1 MGLVFFWTSRN
12 MFLLCSNARSLHIKA
27 SNCWVTLFTFA
38 KSFEYMTA
46 FCAFFTVCVRTPYND
61 WGGGE
66 AGGGGGRLDE
76 QKIQLSTEHSI
87 DALLLRTFTGRYL
100 NVRQIEL
107 KTRGN
112 T

>member
-1 MGLVFFWTSRN
+1 
-12 MFLLCSNARSLHIKA
+12 MFLLCSNARSLHIAQA

-61 WGGGE
+61 GGG
-66 AGGGGGRLDE
+66 GKRGGGGRLDE
-76 QKIQLSTEHSI
+76 LKIQLSTEHSI

-100 NVRQIEL
+100 NVRRIES

>member
-46 FCAFFTVCVRTPYND
+46 FCAFFTVSVRTPYND
-61 WGGGE
+61 WGGE
-66 AGGGGGRLDE
+66 AGGGGRLDE
-76 QKIQLSTEHSI
+76 LKIQLSSEPSI
-87 DALLLRTFTGRYL
+87 EALFLRTFTGRYL

>member
-1 MGLVFFWTSRN
+1 

-66 AGGGGGRLDE
+66 AGGWG
-76 QKIQLSTEHSI
+76 S
-87 DALLLRTFTGRYL
+87 TGRT
-100 NVRQIEL
+100 
-107 KTRGN
+107 KN
-112 T
+112 TIVNRAFNRCFVAKDIYR

>member
-1 MGLVFFWTSRN
+1 
-12 MFLLCSNARSLHIKA
+12 
-27 SNCWVTLFTFA
+27 
-38 KSFEYMTA
+38 MTA
-46 FCAFFTVCVRTPYND
+46 FCAFLQFVLEHLTTI
-61 WGGGE
+61 GGG
-66 AGGGGGRLDE
+66 GKRVGGGRLDE
-76 QKIQLSTEHSI
+76 LKIQLSTEHSI